1 MDTSSPSELFH
12 YLDTDGLIDFAQR
25 LVKIRSVNDPSS
37 GSTEQD
43 AAQAVIELATGFG
56 WTPIVDYVRP
66 GRPNVII
73 RLHGSAPGSHLIFEG
88 HTDVVSEGSRDLWD
102 FDPFGGDIVEG
113 RLLGRGSADMK
124 GGLAAMLYAARA
136 LELSGDLV
144 GTLTLAALVDEEELM
159 LGVKD
164 FVAKGYAEDA
174 LGAIVC
180 EPEAGEICIT
190 QKGAIRLEVRF
201 HGRIS
206 HGAMPTQG
214 INPIPALMDI
224 LDFAQRTEL
233 QLQTQHDTD
242 PLLGAISITPT
253 VLQAGSRVQLNLTPP
268 VATADFDL
276 RTTPLVDH
284 DELVSSFVTE
294 VQRIAAKTG
303 CQGEVEVIDD
313 RPPTSIAADAALVKS
328 LSEAHRVV
336 LANEPVLGGVPGT
349 TDGTIL
355 HRDGHLPVVVYGPGG
370 KWIAHQA
377 NEFVEVTEIIA
388 AAKVYLLAARDLLH
402 SAR

>member
-1 MDTSSPSELFH
+1 MAASSPEELVS
-12 YLDTDGLIDFAQR
+12 YLDTQGLIAFTQR
-25 LVKIRSVNDPSS
+25 LVRIPSVNDPAT
-37 GSTEQD
+37 GSTELG
-43 AAQAVIELATGFG
+43 AAQAVIELAQGFG
-56 WTPIVDYVRP
+56 WAPIVDEVRKD
-66 GRPNVII
+66 RPNVII
-73 RLHGSAPGSHLIFEG
+73 QLRGSVPGPHLIFEG

-102 FDPFGGDIVEG
+102 FDPYSGEIIDG

-124 GGLAAMLYAARA
+124 GGLGAMLFAARA
-136 LELSGDLV
+136 LQLSGELV
-144 GTLTLAALVDEEELM
+144 GKLTLGVLVDEEELM

-164 FVAKGYAEDA
+164 FVAKGYCEGAI
-174 LGAIVC
+174 GAIVC

-214 INPIPALMDI
+214 INPIPALMKI
-224 LDFAQRTEL
+224 LTFARTTEHEL
-233 QLQTQHDTD
+233 QGQHGED

-268 VATADFDL
+268 VAIADFDL
-276 RTTPLVDH
+276 RTTPVVDH
-284 DELVSSFVTE
+284 AQLIDSFVHE
-294 VQRIAAKTG
+294 VERIAKETG
-303 CQGEVEVIDD
+303 CRGEVEVIDD
-313 RPPTSIAADAALVKS
+313 RPPTAISPDAPLVRSLAA
-328 LSEAHRVV
+328 AHQAV
-336 LANEPVLGGVPGT
+336 LHSDPVFGGVPGT

-377 NEFVEVTEIIA
+377 NEFVSVAEVID
-388 AAKVYLLAARDLLH
+388 AAKVYLLAARQLLH
-402 SAR
+402 EGR